1 MLLSPAELG
10 YNIDNCKFEEYNC
23 QISSV
28 NKSGRTEWW
37 DIIKIK
43 PLIDCNANV
52 EFNVNN
58 NLKLPTQV
66 KNNLIKKIR
75 KCQLMI
81 INH

>member
-1 MLLSPAELG
+1 V
-10 YNIDNCKFEEYNC
+10 
-23 QISSV
+23 SV
-28 NKSGRTEWW
+28 SKSGRTEWW

-58 NLKLPTQV
+58 NLKLSTEV

-75 KCQLMI
+75 KMPTDDYKPLENAYFKI
-81 INH
+81 KNR